1 MYDFL
6 VFIGRFQP
14 FHVAHLAV
22 IREALRQAREVIVL
36 VGSAGQS
43 RNLRNPFTVDERMA
57 MIRACLNEDEQDR
70 VHLQPLRDS
79 LYDDERWVT
88 DVRAA
93 VVAVMARSAQGQ
105 DSRVGLIG
113 HDKDD
118 TTYYLSL
125 FPGWGSVAV
134 DNIDAIS
141 ATPLRTAYL
150 LGEAVDE
157 TRFPEGAIRF
167 LRDFRQTEPWSEL
180 QAEARFVREYKA
192 AWSQAP
198 YPPVFVTVDAVV
210 VCNDHILMIE
220 RGGRPGVG
228 QWALPG
234 GFLDQEETLQS
245 ASLRELNEETCL
257 EVPRDLLKAS
267 LAGGRAFDDPYRS
280 VRGRTITHAFYYAL
294 PDQPQLPAVN
304 AADDARAAFW
314 VPLSAVTPERMFE
327 DHFHLIRVM
336 TGRL

>member
-43 RNLRNPFTVDERMA
+43 RNLRNPFTVDARMA
-57 MIRACLNEDEQDR
+57 MIRACLTEDEKVR

-79 LYDDERWVT
+79 LYDDDRWVE
-88 DVRAA
+88 DVRTA
-93 VVAVMARSAQGQ
+93 VAIVLERSARGS

-125 FPGWGSVAV
+125 FPGWGSVPV

-150 LGEAVDE
+150 LGDAVDE
-157 TRFPEGAIRF
+157 SRFPEGALRF
-167 LRDFRQTEPWSEL
+167 LQDFRQTKHWSEL

-192 AWSQAP
+192 AWNKAP

-210 VCNDHILMIE
+210 VCNDHILLIE

-257 EVPRDLLKAS
+257 EVPRELLKAS
-267 LAGGRAFDDPYRS
+267 LAGVRAFDDPYRS
-280 VRGRTITHAFYYAL
+280 VRGRTITHAFHYDL
-294 PDQPQLPAVN
+294 PVMPRLPAVN

-314 VPLSAVTPERMFE
+314 VPLSEVTPERMFE
-327 DHFHLIRVM
+327 DHYHIIRVM